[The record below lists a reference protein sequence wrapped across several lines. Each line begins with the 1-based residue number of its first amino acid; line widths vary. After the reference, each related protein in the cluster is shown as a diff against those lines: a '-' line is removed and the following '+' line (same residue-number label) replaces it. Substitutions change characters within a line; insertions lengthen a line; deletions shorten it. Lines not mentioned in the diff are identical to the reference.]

1 MFAFLLVFFSWKKT
15 HLPSPVVFKLFVISS
30 DEEAPPAKKM
40 PKREVNE
47 PTSQPSQPSQ
57 SSTNVSQP
65 VAAVVDVEAIQKT
78 VRDEMQRGFKDD
90 QDSIN

>member
-1 MFAFLLVFFSWKKT
+1 MFLISFLT
-15 HLPSPVVFKLFVISS
+15 S

-47 PTSQPSQPSQ
+47 PTSQPSQ
-57 SSTNVSQP
+57 SSTHVSQP

-90 QDSIN
+90 QDNIINYDYNY